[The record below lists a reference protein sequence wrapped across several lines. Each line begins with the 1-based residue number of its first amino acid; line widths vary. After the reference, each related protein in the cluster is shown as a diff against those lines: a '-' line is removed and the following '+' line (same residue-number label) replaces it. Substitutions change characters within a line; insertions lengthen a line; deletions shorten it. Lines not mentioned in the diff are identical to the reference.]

1 MDDRMQDISDKAA
14 DLVSRMTGKNVRL
27 TYRELAPAGLDREAL
42 LELAYQA
49 AGDKVQW
56 YNGETLVL
64 SEDACLSS
72 SGEAIWIYQVD
83 GTGTSRRVA
92 KAFILDP
99 LQGWV
104 RAPQPLTAKQA
115 MAELFDL

>member
-1 MDDRMQDISDKAA
+1 MNTQLSNKSH
-14 DLVSRMTGKNVRL
+14 LQ
-27 TYRELAPAGLDREAL
+27 ELPPAGLDRSAL
-42 LELAYQA
+42 LELAYQV
-49 AGDKVQW
+49 AGDKAQW
-56 YNGETLVL
+56 YNGETLAL

-72 SGEAIWIYQVD
+72 SGEAVWIYQVD
-83 GTGTSRRVA
+83 SAGTSRRMA

-104 RAPQPLTAKQA
+104 RALTPEQA